1 MEALPQPGQVVA
13 GKYRLVRVLGEG
25 GMGVVYEAEHTRLGQ
40 KVALKML
47 LPELVRVDDLV
58 QRFDREARAAS
69 QLKSRHTA
77 RVMDVDVTEGGVPY
91 MVLELLHGRDLDAEL
106 GARKAIPVGEA
117 VDYVLQVC
125 AAIDEAHALGIV
137 HRDLKPSN
145 VFLSDER
152 GGRVAKVLDFGI
164 SKVSSEGD
172 ARLTAAEA
180 VMGTAMYMAPEQVK
194 SSRNVDARADIW
206 SLGVVLYELL
216 SGRAPFVGTPT
227 QVVAAIVSEDAP
239 AIGTLVDVPA
249 PIASAIERCLAR
261 DPAGRFGSVRE
272 LMRALAPF
280 APAGCL
286 GALSAQ
292 ESLRDEPSRAAPSPL
307 PTAARDEG
315 KTAVSWGSPGPE
327 RGSPLTKWIGVGSIV
342 VALGLVGV
350 IAGQI
355 YGRAQGPGGKA
366 VASGAPSG
374 STMASPSTTPTAAAP
389 SVAAVT
395 TALPAA
401 SVSAQP
407 TASAAPVA
415 IPVAQPSS
423 ASKAGTIVKPKVEP
437 SAVPPPVPSA
447 PPKPPPVVPPTPTVD
462 PNHL

>member
-1 MEALPQPGQVVA
+1 
-13 GKYRLVRVLGEG
+13 
-25 GMGVVYEAEHTRLGQ
+25 MGVVYEAEHARLGQ

-47 LPELVRVDDLV
+47 LPELVPVDDLV

-106 GARKAIPVGEA
+106 GARKALPVGEA

-249 PIASAIERCLAR
+249 PVASAIERCLAR

-292 ESLRDEPSRAAPSPL
+292 EALRDEPARAVSPPA
-307 PTAARDEG
+307 PTASRDEG
-315 KTAVSWGSPGPE
+315 KTVVSWGSSGPE
-327 RGSPLTKWIGVGSIV
+327 RGSKVTKWVGVASIV

-355 YGRAQGPGGKA
+355 YGRAQGSGGKGI
-366 VASGAPSG
+366 ASGAPTG
-374 STMASPSTTPTAAAP
+374 SSPSAPLTAAVPSVSAVTTAPSAP
-389 SVAAVT
+389 SVAT
-395 TALPAA
+395 HPA
-401 SVSAQP
+401 
-407 TASAAPVA
+407 ASAAPVPV
-415 IPVAQPSS
+415 PVAQPSS
-423 ASKAGTIVKPKVEP
+423 TSKPGTLVKPRVEP
-437 SAVPPPVPSA
+437 STAPAPVPSA
-447 PPKPPPVVPPTPTVD
+447 PPKPPPVTPPTPTVD
-462 PNHL
+462 PSHL

>member
-249 PIASAIERCLAR
+249 PIAEAIARCLAR

-292 ESLRDEPSRAAPSPL
+292 EALRDEPSRAAPATL
-307 PTAARDEG
+307 PTVARDEG

-327 RGSPLTKWIGVGSIV
+327 RGSTLTKWVGVGSIV

-350 IAGQI
+350 IAGQL

-366 VASGAPSG
+366 VASGGPSG
-374 STMASPSTTPTAAAP
+374 STMPPPSTMMATSAGP

-395 TALPAA
+395 TAPPGA
-401 SVSAQP
+401 SVSAP
-407 TASAAPVA
+407 PAASASAVA
-415 IPVAQPSS
+415 VPIAQPSS
-423 ASKAGTIVKPKVEP
+423 ASKPGTIVKPKVEP
-437 SAVPPPVPSA
+437 SAA
-447 PPKPPPVVPPTPTVD
+447 PKPPPVVPPTPSVD